1 MDTTPTRAATDYI
14 EHGSASYSFLPDPVV
29 DALVQVVLELG
40 AETWITRRRMLVLER
55 VISAHNLLPDL
66 AVETYTPTA
75 EDAAAWREERDRM
88 MRSVYAALAR
98 RPGVGDTAAE
108 LAKSPNPPRRPP
120 LNAAAPAPRAK
131 AMGASAFD
139 RTPQSGASS

>member
-1 MDTTPTRAATDYI
+1 MDQTHTKAATDYI
-14 EHGSASYSFLPDPVV
+14 EHGSASYSFLADPVI

-55 VISAHNLLPDL
+55 VMEVHGVLPDL

-75 EDAAAWREERDRM
+75 EDAVAWREERDRM

-98 RPGVGDTAAE
+98 RPGVGDAAAE

-120 LNAAAPAPRAK
+120 LNTVPGGPRAQAK
-131 AMGASAFD
+131 GAS
-139 RTPQSGASS
+139 GV

>member
-1 MDTTPTRAATDYI
+1 MEQTHTKAATDYI
-14 EHGSASYSFLPDPVV
+14 DHGSASYSFLADPVV

-55 VISAHNLLPDL
+55 VMAMEGILPDL
-66 AVETYTPTA
+66 ALETYTPTA

-98 RPGVGDTAAE
+98 RPGVGDAAAE
-108 LAKSPNPPRRPP
+108 LAKSPHAPRRSP
-120 LNAAAPAPRAK
+120 LNTVAAGPRPQAK
-131 AMGASAFD
+131 GAS
-139 RTPQSGASS
+139 GV

>member
-1 MDTTPTRAATDYI
+1 MEQTHTKAATDYI
-14 EHGSASYSFLPDPVV
+14 DHGSASYTFLADPVV
-29 DALVQVVLELG
+29 DALIQVVLELG

-55 VISAHNLLPDL
+55 VMAAQGLVPDL

-98 RPGVGDTAAE
+98 RPGVGDAAAE
-108 LAKSPNPPRRPP
+108 LAKSPHPPRRPP
-120 LNAAAPAPRAK
+120 LNAVAAGPRAT

-139 RTPQSGASS
+139 RTPQPGAAS

>member
-1 MDTTPTRAATDYI
+1 MEQTHTKAATDYI
-14 EHGSASYSFLPDPVV
+14 EHGSASYSFLADPVI

-55 VISAHNLLPDL
+55 VMATNGVLPEL

-88 MRSVYAALAR
+88 MRSVYTALAR
-98 RPGVGDTAAE
+98 RPGVGDAAAE
-108 LAKSPNPPRRPP
+108 RAKSPNPPKRPP
-120 LNAAAPAPRAK
+120 LNTVAAGPRAQAK
-131 AMGASAFD
+131 GAS
-139 RTPQSGASS
+139 GV

>member
-1 MDTTPTRAATDYI
+1 
-14 EHGSASYSFLPDPVV
+14 
-29 DALVQVVLELG
+29 
-40 AETWITRRRMLVLER
+40 MLVLER
-55 VISAHNLLPDL
+55 VMAAHDLLPEL
-66 AVETYTPTA
+66 AVETYTPTV

-98 RPGVGDTAAE
+98 RPGVGDAAAE
-108 LAKSPNPPRRPP
+108 LAKSPNPTWRPP
-120 LNAAAPAPRAK
+120 LNSAAPTQRAK